1 MPYDPF
7 ARVRI
12 GRTDVEVTR
21 LGFGSASIG
30 GLFRAV
36 DDDQAIATVK
46 HAWDLRWPIPAG
58 LWDDLRSEALIDPE
72 APTPT

>member
-7 ARVRI
+7 TRIRI

-36 DDDQAIATVK
+36 DDQAIATVE
-46 HAWDLRWPIPAG
+46 HAWDMGI
-58 LWDDLRSEALIDPE
+58 RSFAV
-72 APTPT
+72 APLYG

>member
-7 ARVRI
+7 TRVRI

-36 DDDQAIATVK
+36 DDDRGHRDRQARLGPALADPSGTV
-46 HAWDLRWPIPAG
+46 
-58 LWDDLRSEALIDPE
+58 DDLRSEARIDPE